1 MAASSAD
8 APTNPDA
15 TIRASDSERD
25 NAVDELGE
33 RFAEGRM
40 SQETFLHRVDEAY
53 GARDRRQL
61 DRLFTDLPRR
71 DGPRGLSALRA
82 VRDAMRDAV
91 VDPLRRPAQ
100 SQPAPL
106 RPVPSRPPAQ
116 PRLPRARGSDLEP
129 PRALF
134 FPPSGPGEA
143 ASFTIGRDGACDL
156 LIEDT
161 SVSRW
166 HARLVREDDRWLLSD
181 TGSTNGTRVNGWRV
195 RQPVLV
201 QPGDY
206 VSFGSAVF
214 VVCAGERG
222 PGFAGPG

>member
-40 SQETFLHRVDEAY
+40 SQDTFLHRVGEAY

-82 VRDAMRDAV
+82 VRDTVREAV
-91 VDPLRRPAQ
+91 VDPLRHAAQPPRP
-100 SQPAPL
+100 
-106 RPVPSRPPAQ
+106 RPPA
-116 PRLPRARGSDLEP
+116 PDSRPV
-129 PRALF
+129 RALY
-134 FPPSGPGEA
+134 FPPIGPA
-143 ASFTIGRDGACDL
+143 TSFTIGRDGACDL

-166 HARLVREDDRWLLSD
+166 HARLVREGDRWLLSD

-214 VVCAGERG
+214 VVCAGQRG
-222 PGFAGPG
+222 

>member
-15 TIRASDSERD
+15 TLRASDSERD
-25 NAVDELGE
+25 HAVDELGE
-33 RFAEGRM
+33 RFAEGRL
-40 SQETFLHRVDEAY
+40 SQDTFLHRVDEAY

-71 DGPRGLSALRA
+71 GGPAGPSRLRA
-82 VRDAMRDAV
+82 VRDAVRETV
-91 VDPLRRPAQ
+91 VEPLRRAAQPAQ
-100 SQPAPL
+100 P
-106 RPVPSRPPAQ
+106 RPPAQ
-116 PRLPRARGSDLEP
+116 PGPAVSGARP
-129 PRALF
+129 PRALY
-134 FPPSGPGEA
+134 FPPIGSA
-143 ASFTIGRDGACDL
+143 TSFTIGRDGDCDL

-166 HARLVREDDRWLLSD
+166 HARLVREGDRWLLSD

-214 VVCAGERG
+214 AVCAGERG
-222 PGFAGPG
+222 QGAAGPG

>member
-15 TIRASDSERD
+15 VIRASDHEREH
-25 NAVDELGE
+25 AVSELGE
-33 RFAEGRM
+33 RFAEGRL
-40 SQETFLHRVDEAY
+40 SQETFLRRMDEAL

-71 DGPRGLSALRA
+71 AVPRSRAAFQAALDALKRA
-82 VRDAMRDAV
+82 V
-91 VDPLRRPAQ
+91 PP
-100 SQPAPL
+100 PAPT
-106 RPVPSRPPAQ
+106 RAPPVAGARPPQ
-116 PRLPRARGSDLEP
+116 
-129 PRALF
+129 ALY
-134 FPPSGPGEA
+134 FPPVGPGVV
-143 ASFTIGRDGACDL
+143 ASFTIGRDGSCDL

-161 SVSRW
+161 SVSRR
-166 HARLVREDDRWLLSD
+166 HARLDWEADRWLLTD
-181 TGSTNGTRVNGWRV
+181 VGSTNGTRVNGWRV

-206 VSFGSAVF
+206 VMFGTAVF

-222 PGFAGPG
+222 QAAAGPG

>member
-25 NAVDELGE
+25 HAVDELGE
-33 RFAEGRM
+33 QFAEGRM
-40 SQETFLHRVDEAY
+40 SQETFLRRVDEAY

-71 DGPRGLSALRA
+71 SGPGGLSALRA
-82 VRDAMRDAV
+82 VRDAMREAV
-91 VDPLRRPAQ
+91 VDPLRRAA
-100 SQPAPL
+100 QPAP
-106 RPVPSRPPAQ
+106 PRPPAQ
-116 PRLPRARGSDLEP
+116 PQKP

-134 FPPSGPGEA
+134 FPPAGPGDA
-143 ASFTIGRDGACDL
+143 TSFTIGRDGACDL

-166 HARLVREDDRWLLSD
+166 HARLVREDDRWLLAD

-214 VVCAGERG
+214 VVCAG
-222 PGFAGPG
+222 PGD

>member
-25 NAVDELGE
+25 HAVDELGE

-40 SQETFLHRVDEAY
+40 SQETFMRRVDEAY

-71 DGPRGLSALRA
+71 GGPRGLSALRG
-82 VRDAMRDAV
+82 VRDAVREAV
-91 VDPLRRPAQ
+91 VDPLRRAADPRPPPPQ
-100 SQPAPL
+100 SQPPQP
-106 RPVPSRPPAQ
+106 RPV
-116 PRLPRARGSDLEP
+116 RARAAAPDPRP
-129 PRALF
+129 PRALY
-134 FPPSGPGEA
+134 FPAAGPGTGT
-143 ASFTIGRDGACDL
+143 SFTIGRDGSCDL

-166 HARLVREDDRWLLSD
+166 HARLDRRADGWVLTD
-181 TGSTNGTRVNGWRV
+181 AGSTNGTRVNGWRV
-195 RQPVLV
+195 RQPVPV
-201 QPGDY
+201 QLGDY
-206 VSFGSAVF
+206 VMFGSAVF

-222 PGFAGPG
+222 RGAAGSG

>member
-15 TIRASDSERD
+15 TLRASDSERD

-33 RFAEGRM
+33 RFAEGRL
-40 SQETFLHRVDEAY
+40 SQDTFLHRVDEAY

-71 DGPRGLSALRA
+71 DGPAGLSRLRA
-82 VRDAMRDAV
+82 VRDAMREAV
-91 VDPLRRPAQ
+91 VEPLRRAAQ
-100 SQPAPL
+100 
-106 RPVPSRPPAQ
+106 PAQ
-116 PRLPRARGSDLEP
+116 PRPAAQSRPPVSGARP
-129 PRALF
+129 PQALC
-134 FPPSGPGEA
+134 FPPIGPA
-143 ASFTIGRDGACDL
+143 TSFTIGRDGACDL

-166 HARLVREDDRWLLSD
+166 HARLVREGDRWLLSD

-214 VVCAGERG
+214 VVCAGQG
-222 PGFAGPG
+222 G

>member
-25 NAVDELGE
+25 HAVDELGE
-33 RFAEGRM
+33 QSPEGRS
-40 SQETFLHRVDEAY
+40 SQETFLRRVDEAY

-71 DGPRGLSALRA
+71 SGPGGLSALRA
-82 VRDAMRDAV
+82 LRDAV
-91 VDPLRRPAQ
+91 RAAVGDPLGRA
-100 SQPAPL
+100 
-106 RPVPSRPPAQ
+106 AQ
-116 PRLPRARGSDLEP
+116 PQKP

-134 FPPSGPGEA
+134 FPPAGPGDA
-143 ASFTIGRDGACDL
+143 TSFTIDRDDACDL

-166 HARLVREDDRWLLSD
+166 HARLVREDDRS
-181 TGSTNGTRVNGWRV
+181 
-195 RQPVLV
+195 
-201 QPGDY
+201 
-206 VSFGSAVF
+206 
-214 VVCAGERG
+214 
-222 PGFAGPG
+222 

>member
-15 TIRASDSERD
+15 TLRASDSERD
-25 NAVDELGE
+25 SAVDELGE

-40 SQETFLHRVDEAY
+40 SQDTFLHRVDEAY

-71 DGPRGLSALRA
+71 GAPRGLSALRA
-82 VRDAMRDAV
+82 VRDAVRDSV
-91 VDPLRRPAQ
+91 VDPLRRAAQ
-100 SQPAPL
+100 
-106 RPVPSRPPAQ
+106 PVPPPRPQ
-116 PRLPRARGSDLEP
+116 PGTALRP
-129 PRALF
+129 PRALY
-134 FPPSGPGEA
+134 FPPTGPA

-166 HARLVREDDRWLLSD
+166 HARLVHEDGRWLLSD
-181 TGSTNGTRVNGWRV
+181 SGSTNGTRVNGWRV

-214 VVCAGERG
+214 VVCTGQGA
-222 PGFAGPG
+222 AGPG

>member
-25 NAVDELGE
+25 HAVDELGE
-33 RFAEGRM
+33 QFAEGRM

-71 DGPRGLSALRA
+71 SGPGGLSALRA
-82 VRDAMRDAV
+82 VRDAMREAV
-91 VDPLRRPAQ
+91 VDPLRRAA
-100 SQPAPL
+100 QPAP
-106 RPVPSRPPAQ
+106 PRPPAQ
-116 PRLPRARGSDLEP
+116 PQKP

-134 FPPSGPGEA
+134 FPPAGPGDA
-143 ASFTIGRDGACDL
+143 TSFTIGRDGACDL

-166 HARLVREDDRWLLSD
+166 HARLVREDDRWLLAD

-206 VSFGSAVF
+206 VTFGSAVF
-214 VVCAGERG
+214 VGCAGERG
-222 PGFAGPG
+222 PAAAGPG

>member
-25 NAVDELGE
+25 HAVDELGE
-33 RFAEGRM
+33 QFAEGRM
-40 SQETFLHRVDEAY
+40 SQETFLRRVDEAY

-71 DGPRGLSALRA
+71 SGPGGLSALRA
-82 VRDAMRDAV
+82 VRDAMREAV
-91 VDPLRRPAQ
+91 VDPLRRAA
-100 SQPAPL
+100 QPAP
-106 RPVPSRPPAQ
+106 PRPPAQ
-116 PRLPRARGSDLEP
+116 PQKP

-134 FPPSGPGEA
+134 FPPAGPGDA
-143 ASFTIGRDGACDL
+143 TSFTIGRDDACDL

-166 HARLVREDDRWLLSD
+166 HARLVREDDRWLLAD

-214 VVCAGERG
+214 VVCAG
-222 PGFAGPG
+222 PGD

>member
-25 NAVDELGE
+25 HAVDELGE
-33 RFAEGRM
+33 QFAEGRM
-40 SQETFLHRVDEAY
+40 SQETFLRRVDEAY

-71 DGPRGLSALRA
+71 SGPGGLSALRA
-82 VRDAMRDAV
+82 VRDAMREAV
-91 VDPLRRPAQ
+91 VDPLRRAA
-100 SQPAPL
+100 QPAP
-106 RPVPSRPPAQ
+106 PRPPAQ
-116 PRLPRARGSDLEP
+116 PQKP

-134 FPPSGPGEA
+134 FPPAGPGGGT
-143 ASFTIGRDGACDL
+143 SFTIGRDGACDL

-166 HARLVREDDRWLLSD
+166 HARLVREDDRWLLAD

-214 VVCAGERG
+214 VVCAG
-222 PGFAGPG
+222 PGD

>member
-25 NAVDELGE
+25 NAVGELGE
-33 RFAEGRM
+33 RFAEGRL
-40 SQETFLHRVDEAY
+40 SQDTFLHRVDEAY

-71 DGPRGLSALRA
+71 AGPRGLSALRA
-82 VRDAMRDAV
+82 VREAVREAV
-91 VDPLRRPAQ
+91 VDPIRRA
-100 SQPAPL
+100 APPL
-106 RPVPSRPPAQ
+106 PPAQ
-116 PRLPRARGSDLEP
+116 HKPAPSQP

-134 FPPSGPGEA
+134 FPPAGSGIA
-143 ASFTIGRDGACDL
+143 TSFTIGRDGACDL

-166 HARLVREDDRWLLSD
+166 HARLVREDGCWLLSD

-214 VVCAGERG
+214 VVCAGEG
-222 PGFAGPG
+222 GQDAAGPG